1 MPPERVR
8 FILGASPPSFMARVF
23 SAGKHVVGFL
33 MYDVQKTKGKAQ
45 KFSIYRFMI
54 NRKHQ
59 GKGYGR
65 ATLNKALEEIRDIPG
80 VSTISIRYTPEKPVG
95 SHSTAA

>member
-1 MPPERVR
+1 
-8 FILGASPPSFMARVF
+8 MARVV
-23 SAGKHVVGFL
+23 SAGKRVVGFL

-65 ATLNKALEEIRDIPG
+65 ATLNKALEEIQISPG
-80 VSTISIRYTPEKPVG
+80 QARYRSATRQKNRLEVILRQLRLRGGGAGPRW
-95 SHSTAA
+95 